1 MFVEL
6 GLIQTLLQ
14 LSPSSVKQRINFAS
28 MDVVNGEGEN
38 AYDKDQFSNAY

>member
-14 LSPSSVKQRINFAS
+14 LSPSSVKRRINLAS
-28 MDVVNGEGEN
+28 MDVVNDEGEN
-38 AYDKDQFSNAY
+38 AYEKDRFSSAY